1 MLIYSVFEGPIEK
14 TLIDFLNNV
23 GVKQLCLSG
32 CFKRSLKYHRL
43 KLVSIIYKLAKLSL
57 AETEGEK

>member
-32 CFKRSLKYHRL
+32 CFKRSQTETGFH
-43 KLVSIIYKLAKLSL
+43 KLAKLSL
-57 AETEGEK
+57 AKLAETEGEK

>member
-32 CFKRSLKYHRL
+32 CFKRSQTET
-43 KLVSIIYKLAKLSL
+43 VSIIYKLAKLSL
-57 AETEGEK
+57 AKLAETEGEK